1 MHNLKKILNRIF
13 NALGFEVNL
22 LSKTNAVNHLR
33 HKWLVDLQPDAIFDV
48 GANQGQFATKIRKYF
63 PSTKLY
69 SFEPI
74 EGCFATL
81 NQNFAADKNFSSFNF
96 AIGDADT
103 ETTFN
108 LNESTASSSLLKM
121 NPAHY
126 ENYPGTKNYQ
136 EQKVSIRKLD
146 TLFPN
151 MADGTKILLKIDVQG
166 FEYSV
171 LRGAE
176 NLLNYVRVI
185 IVEVMFENLYAGQST
200 FDQINAYLNT
210 QGFFYHG
217 NYDQEFSPLDGKPI
231 FADLIY
237 LRK

>member
-1 MHNLKKILNRIF
+1 MHNIKKILNGLF
-13 NALGFEVNL
+13 HLLGFEVNL
-22 LSKTNAVNHLR
+22 LSKINAVNLLR
-33 HKWLVDLQPDAIFDV
+33 HKWLVDQKFDIIFDV

-63 PSTKLY
+63 PTTSLF

-74 EGCFATL
+74 DTCFAIL
-81 NQNFAADKNFSSFNF
+81 NKNFATDKNFSAYNF
-96 AIGDADT
+96 AIGDTDS

-126 ENYPGTKNYQ
+126 ENYPGTKNYR

>member
-1 MHNLKKILNRIF
+1 MHSIKSILSSLFRS
-13 NALGFEVNL
+13 LGFEVHL
-22 LSKTNAVNHLR
+22 LSKINKVNHLR
-33 HKWLVDLQPDAIFDV
+33 HKWLVDANFDVIFDV

-63 PSTKLY
+63 PATKLN

-74 EGCFATL
+74 NSCFEML
-81 NQNFAADKNFSSFNF
+81 NQNFADDQNFQSYNF
-96 AIGDADT
+96 AIGETDA

-108 LNESTASSSLLKM
+108 LNESSASSSLLKM

-126 ENYPGTKNYQ
+126 ENYPGTKNYT

-151 MADGTKILLKIDVQG
+151 LAAGTKILLKIDVQG
-166 FEYSV
+166 FEFSV
-171 LRGAE
+171 LKGAE
-176 NLLNYVRVI
+176 NLLRFVPVI
-185 IVEVMFENLYAGQST
+185 IVEVMFENLYDGQST
-200 FDQINAYLNT
+200 FDEINAYLNSK
-210 QGFFYHG
+210 GFYYHG

-237 LRK
+237 LRR